1 MRKFLMPIWS
11 NGICAMI
18 ADKAEI
24 SDSRDTL
31 SVPVNDP
38 RSIFGE
44 QVYPNKINIHKI
56 IVFLGF

>member
-1 MRKFLMPIWS
+1 
-11 NGICAMI
+11 MI

-44 QVYPNKINIHKI
+44 QVQQKNELIHKNI
-56 IVFLGF
+56 